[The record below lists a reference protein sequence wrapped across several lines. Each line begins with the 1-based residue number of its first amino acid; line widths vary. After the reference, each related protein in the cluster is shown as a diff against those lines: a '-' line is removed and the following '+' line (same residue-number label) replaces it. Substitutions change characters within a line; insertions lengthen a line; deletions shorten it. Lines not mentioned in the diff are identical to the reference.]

1 MQIFRVKI
9 VLDFH
14 RTEETTFGLGNE
26 YSHTLNRKNEAM
38 ARVEDIYCEP
48 VENLNVNDHI
58 DLGEEHFKS

>member
-1 MQIFRVKI
+1 MLYKI
-9 VLDFH
+9 ALDFH
-14 RTEETTFGLGNE
+14 HTKETNFSLDNE

-38 ARVEDIYCEP
+38 AGVEDIYCEP